1 MEISP
6 FIRRIGR
13 RMTMAWAGSNRR
25 ESRICSGA
33 RSRSGGALAGLW
45 HNKRLNLPP
54 RHVRVRAFAYPEPLR
69 SLDSPQAVGCFC

>member
-33 RSRSGGALAGLW
+33 RSRSGGALAGLG

-54 RHVRVRAFAYPEPLR
+54 PVTSGSVRLHIPSR
-69 SLDSPQAVGCFC
+69 SGR